1 MEPCGGCQYVEYPYK
16 TQIPVLVDGVR
27 PVWEFKSDDDIWK
40 VVNLI
45 VQETR
50 EFNTEKGKKFD
61 IEQSVQAQLPFFCCK
76 NRMFDK
82 EIQKDIQR
90 YMYCEQFG
98 ISPYEGDYGKQPCLW
113 VEKVFIIKKSF
124 ARLESNKINKAKR
137 NGTRNN

>member
-1 MEPCGGCQYVEYPYK
+1 MEPCGGCQYEEYPYK

-61 IEQSVQAQLPFFCCK
+61 IEQSVQAQLPFFLL
-76 NRMFDK
+76 
-82 EIQKDIQR
+82 QKQN
-90 YMYCEQFG
+90 
-98 ISPYEGDYGKQPCLW
+98 
-113 VEKVFIIKKSF
+113 V
-124 ARLESNKINKAKR
+124 
-137 NGTRNN
+137 